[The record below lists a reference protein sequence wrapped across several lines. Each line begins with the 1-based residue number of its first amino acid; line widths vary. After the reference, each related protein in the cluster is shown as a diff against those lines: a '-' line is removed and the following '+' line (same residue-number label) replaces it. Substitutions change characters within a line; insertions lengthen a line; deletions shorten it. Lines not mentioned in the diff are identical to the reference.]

1 MCLLKIKMQK
11 KRNEVNNTSSSG
23 SAGGATVLMA
33 VKHDPAP
40 GKQGA
45 GVSAV
50 SPEAGQGEEEAAA
63 QRRTP
68 TPSLPCARQCTK
80 ALYSLLSSNSPN
92 RLQMSLPQ
100 GPQLGKV
107 GSG

>member
-33 VKHDPAP
+33 VKHNPVP

-50 SPEAGQGEEEAAA
+50 SLEAGRGEEEAAA
-63 QRRTP
+63 RRRTP
-68 TPSLPCARQCTK
+68 TPSLPCAR
-80 ALYSLLSSNSPN
+80 
-92 RLQMSLPQ
+92 
-100 GPQLGKV
+100 
-107 GSG
+107 